1 MIFLNFSQL
10 LEIVFRPNFP
20 SNFFLT
26 GKYFSLTNF
35 FNDKQTQKN
44 FKNNFIKIAFQKINI
59 TQAYKRS
66 IKILNEY
73 MSHGLQRFFKAS
85 FVSQNGLVRLPY
97 RQRKETDLIRHHHGG
112 KTTTTSISLHFM

>member
-10 LEIVFRPNFP
+10 LKIVFRPNFP
-20 SNFFLT
+20 LNF
-26 GKYFSLTNF
+26 SIF

-44 FKNNFIKIAFQKINI
+44 LKNNFIKIVFQKINI